1 MKALKTISFI
11 LVLATACTLLQSCSL
26 LVASPIHYSSP
37 HLHTGP
43 PHHHDH
49 VTAEDA
55 ILNTRAYQGFI
66 SIPAKGG
73 IFEFECSTDQFLIS
87 RILDSSMPRRKPHT
101 HSNCRCP
108 YTADDYIVI
117 DDTNYYGSFYTI
129 TCNYDKHTWT
139 IEVDPLMANYN
150 EFMRRDIW
158 VIMWKEGD
166 EVDRELYSLHFSQS
180 NNQ

>member
-1 MKALKTISFI
+1 
-11 LVLATACTLLQSCSL
+11 
-26 LVASPIHYSSP
+26 
-37 HLHTGP
+37 
-43 PHHHDH
+43 
-49 VTAEDA
+49 
-55 ILNTRAYQGFI
+55 
-66 SIPAKGG
+66 
-73 IFEFECSTDQFLIS
+73 
-87 RILDSSMPRRKPHT
+87 MPRRKPHT